1 MKDMKDKEYN
11 LLKFKF
17 SASMLEEILIRVGK
31 LLKLKF
37 GKNQRIHERIVV
49 DKNSIRRLKID
60 FDKVFI
66 DFNGLKYFSQRFIYG
81 GALVVVS
88 FDYRY
93 SIGEENSI
101 FSFEFMGREIFIE
114 VESRSISIIQLPL
127 MERVLCLAFP
137 MRTKYH

>member
-1 MKDMKDKEYN
+1 MKDKEYN